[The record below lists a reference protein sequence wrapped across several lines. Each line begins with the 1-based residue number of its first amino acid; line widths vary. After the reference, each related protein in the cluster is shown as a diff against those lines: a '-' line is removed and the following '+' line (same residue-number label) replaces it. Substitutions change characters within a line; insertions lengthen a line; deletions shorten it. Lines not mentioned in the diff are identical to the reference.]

1 MVVLDT
7 LMGVME
13 VICKEPLVKLAENQL
28 DLLVLTILVVVQ
40 LLVVL
45 DLIMVVA
52 VVHMVLAVVVQLM
65 QITLLMLMVDQALKV
80 L

>member
-1 MVVLDT
+1 
-7 LMGVME
+7 
-13 VICKEPLVKLAENQL
+13 
-28 DLLVLTILVVVQ
+28 
-40 LLVVL
+40 
-45 DLIMVVA
+45 MVVA